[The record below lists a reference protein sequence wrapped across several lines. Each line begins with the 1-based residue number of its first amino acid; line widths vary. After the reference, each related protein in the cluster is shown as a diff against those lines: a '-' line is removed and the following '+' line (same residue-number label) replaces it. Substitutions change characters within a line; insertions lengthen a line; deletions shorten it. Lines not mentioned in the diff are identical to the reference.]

1 MSNGILVFIENKG
14 GTANRSSFEAIAAA
28 QSFGSQ
34 LQQPVSAVV
43 LGADV
48 ASLAQEIAAYDIAR
62 VICVND
68 PKLAEYTPDAY
79 ADALE
84 QVVKQTDPS
93 LIFLTHTYQVR
104 DFAPKLAARFQ
115 KSLISDC
122 IRAKA
127 DNNKIGFTRR
137 IFLGKLDA
145 DVSSDGEAPVFATFQ
160 TGAYRPDQ
168 AAKGGSAAVENM
180 TVQIGDVRMVPEA
193 PFQEAKQA
201 VDLTKAD
208 VIVAVGRGIK
218 SKDNLVLAEKL
229 AEVLGGDL
237 AASRPICDAE
247 WLPID
252 RQIGSSGQT
261 VAPKLYV
268 ALGISGAIQHLVGM
282 KNSGTIVAI
291 NKDPEAPIFDIADYA
306 IVGDL
311 FEAVPVLTE
320 EIRKIKG
327 LA

>member
-1 MSNGILVFIENKG
+1 MSKGILVFIEHRAGVLNK
-14 GTANRSSFEAIAAA
+14 SSLEAIAAA
-28 QSFGSQ
+28 QTLGSA
-34 LQQPVSAVV
+34 LQQTATAVV
-43 LGADV
+43 LGEESI
-48 ASLAQEIAAYDIAR
+48 SLPQEIANHELEKVVFAT
-62 VICVND
+62 NS
-68 PKLAEYTPDAY
+68 KLADYTPDAY
-79 ADALE
+79 ADAME
-84 QVVKQTDPS
+84 QVVKKIDPAFV
-93 LIFLTHTYQVR
+93 FLTHTYQVR
-104 DFAPKLAARFQ
+104 DFAPKLAARFG

-122 IRAKA
+122 IRAQVEGDKLT
-127 DNNKIGFTRR
+127 FTRR

-145 DVSSDGEAPVFATFQ
+145 DVTSDGAAPVFATFQ

-168 AAKGGSAAVENM
+168 AKKGSGAPVENLALE
-180 TVQIGDVRMVPEA
+180 IGDVRMIPEA

-208 VIVAVGRGIK
+208 VIVAIGRGIK
-218 SKDNLVLAEKL
+218 SKDNIALAEKL

-291 NKDPEAPIFDIADYA
+291 NKDAEAPIFDIADYG

-320 EIRKIKG
+320 EIKKIKG
-327 LA
+327 L

>member
-1 MSNGILVFIENKG
+1 MSNGLLVFIEHKG
-14 GTANRSSFEAIAAA
+14 GTMNRSSVEAIAAA
-28 QSFGSQ
+28 QSVGAE
-34 LQQPVSAVV
+34 LQQSVSAVV

-48 ASLAQEIAAYDIAR
+48 AGLAQEIAGYDVAKVIAAT
-62 VICVND
+62 D

-79 ADALE
+79 AGGM
-84 QVVKQTDPS
+84 QQIVKQVDPNFV
-93 LIFLTHTYQVR
+93 FLTHTYQVR
-104 DFAPKLAARFQ
+104 DFAPKLAARFG

-122 IRAKA
+122 IRARA
-127 DNNKIGFTRR
+127 EGGKIGFTRR

-145 DVSSDGEAPVFATFQ
+145 DVVSDGEPPVFATFQ
-160 TGAYRPDQ
+160 SGAYRPDQ
-168 AAKGGSAAVENM
+168 AAKGGSASIENVAVE
-180 TVQIGDVRMVPEA
+180 IGDVRMVPEA

-201 VDLTKAD
+201 VDLTKAE

-247 WLPID
+247 WLPSE

-291 NKDPEAPIFDIADYA
+291 NKDPEAPIFDIADYG

-320 EIRKIKG
+320 EIKKIKG
-327 LA
+327 S

>member
-1 MSNGILVFIENKG
+1 LN
-14 GTANRSSFEAIAAA
+14 
-28 QSFGSQ
+28 
-34 LQQPVSAVV
+34 
-43 LGADV
+43 
-48 ASLAQEIAAYDIAR
+48 
-62 VICVND
+62 
-68 PKLAEYTPDAY
+68 EYTPDAY

-84 QVVKQTDPS
+84 QVVKQVDPA
-93 LIFLTHTYQVR
+93 FVFMTHTYQVR
-104 DFAPKLAARFQ
+104 DFAPKLAARFG

-122 IRAKA
+122 IRAKVEGG
-127 DNNKIGFTRR
+127 NLGFTRR

-145 DVSSDGEAPVFATFQ
+145 DVLSDGAAPVFATFQ
-160 TGAYRPDQ
+160 TGAFRPDQ
-168 AAKGGSAAVENM
+168 AKKGSGAAVE
-180 TVQIGDVRMVPEA
+180 TVAVEIGEVRMVPEA

-229 AEVLGGDL
+229 AEALGGDL
-237 AASRPICDAE
+237 AASRPICDAD

-261 VAPKLYV
+261 VAPKLYI

-291 NKDPEAPIFDIADYA
+291 NKDPEAPIFDIADYGIA
-306 IVGDL
+306 GDL

-320 EIRKIKG
+320 EVKKIKG

>member
-28 QSFGSQ
+28 QAFASQ
-34 LQQPVSAVV
+34 LNQPVSAVV
-43 LGADV
+43 LGSDV
-48 ASLAQEIAAYDIAR
+48 SALAQEISGYDIAR
-62 VICVND
+62 VISVSD

-84 QVVKQTDPS
+84 QVVKQVDPS
-93 LIFLTHTYQVR
+93 LVFLTHTYQVR

-122 IRAKA
+122 IRADA
-127 DNNKIGFTRR
+127 DNGKIGFTRR

-145 DVSSDGEAPVFATFQ
+145 DVLSDGAAPVFATFQ

-168 AAKGGSAAVENM
+168 ATKGGSAAVENM
-180 TVQIGDVRMVPEA
+180 SVTIGDVRMVPEP

-201 VDLTKAD
+201 VDLTKAE
-208 VIVAVGRGIK
+208 VIIAVGRGIK
-218 SKDNLVLAEKL
+218 SKDNLALAEKL

-291 NKDPEAPIFDIADYA
+291 NKDPEAPIFDISDYG

-320 EIRKIKG
+320 EIKKIKG

>member
-28 QSFGSQ
+28 QAFGAQ

-43 LGADV
+43 LGSDAS
-48 ASLAQEIAAYDIAR
+48 SLAQEIAAYDLAR
-62 VICVND
+62 VIGVSD

-79 ADALE
+79 AGALE
-84 QVVKQTDPS
+84 QVVKQIDPS
-93 LIFLTHTYQVR
+93 LVFLTHTYQVR

-127 DNNKIGFTRR
+127 DNGKIGFTRR

-180 TVQIGDVRMVPEA
+180 TVQIGDVRMIPEA

-291 NKDPEAPIFDIADYA
+291 NKDPEAPIFDIADYGIA
-306 IVGDL
+306 GDL
-311 FEAVPVLTE
+311 FDAVPVLTE
-320 EIRKIKG
+320 EIKKIKG
-327 LA
+327 LS

>member
-1 MSNGILVFIENKG
+1 MLW
-14 GTANRSSFEAIAAA
+14 NRSLSK
-28 QSFGSQ
+28 
-34 LQQPVSAVV
+34 V
-43 LGADV
+43 
-48 ASLAQEIAAYDIAR
+48 
-62 VICVND
+62 D
-68 PKLAEYTPDAY
+68 PGF
-79 ADALE
+79 
-84 QVVKQTDPS
+84 V
-93 LIFLTHTYQVR
+93 FLTHTYQVR
-104 DFAPKLAARFQ
+104 DFAPKLAARFG

-122 IRAKA
+122 IRAKVEDA
-127 DNNKIGFTRR
+127 SIGFTRR

-145 DVSSDGEAPVFATFQ
+145 DVSSDGAPPVFATFQ

-168 AAKGGSAAVENM
+168 AKKGSGATVETVAVE
-180 TVQIGDVRMVPEA
+180 VGDVRMVPEA

-229 AEVLGGDL
+229 AEALGGDL
-237 AASRPICDAE
+237 AASRPICDAD

-282 KNSGTIVAI
+282 KNSGTIRG
-291 NKDPEAPIFDIADYA
+291 NQQRSRSAD
-306 IVGDL
+306 L
-311 FEAVPVLTE
+311 
-320 EIRKIKG
+320 RHC
-327 LA
+327 

>member
-1 MSNGILVFIENKG
+1 MSNGILVFIEHKG
-14 GTANRSSFEAIAAA
+14 GVANRSSIEAIAAA
-28 QSFGSQ
+28 QALGSQ
-34 LQQPVSAVV
+34 LQQTVSAVV
-43 LGADV
+43 LGNDV
-48 ASLAQEIAAYDIAR
+48 SGLAQEIAAYDLEKVVCAT
-62 VICVND
+62 NA
-68 PKLAEYTPDAY
+68 KLADYTPDAY
-79 ADALE
+79 ADGM
-84 QVVKQTDPS
+84 QQIVKQVDPNFV
-93 LIFLTHTYQVR
+93 FLTHTYQVR
-104 DFAPKLAARFQ
+104 DFAPKLAARFG

-127 DNNKIGFTRR
+127 DGGKIGFTRR

-145 DVSSDGEAPVFATFQ
+145 DVISDGEPPVFATFQ
-160 TGAYRPDQ
+160 TGAYRADQ
-168 AAKGGSAAVENM
+168 AAKGSGAPVENVAVE
-180 TVQIGDVRMVPEA
+180 IGEVRMVPEA

-201 VDLTKAD
+201 VDLTKAE

-218 SKDNLVLAEKL
+218 SKENLALAEKL
-229 AEVLGGDL
+229 AQVLGGDL
-237 AASRPICDAE
+237 AASRPMCDAE

-291 NKDPEAPIFDIADYA
+291 NKDPEAPIFDIADYGIA
-306 IVGDL
+306 GDL

-320 EIRKIKG
+320 EIKKIKG
-327 LA
+327 LG

>member
-28 QSFGSQ
+28 QAFGSE

-43 LGADV
+43 LGAD
-48 ASLAQEIAAYDIAR
+48 ASALAQEIAAYDVAR
-62 VICVND
+62 VITVSD
-68 PKLAEYTPDAY
+68 PKLADYTPDAY

-84 QVVKQTDPS
+84 QIVKQVDPS
-93 LIFLTHTYQVR
+93 FVFLTHTYQVR

-127 DNNKIGFTRR
+127 DNGKIGFTRR

-145 DVSSDGEAPVFATFQ
+145 DVSSDGAAPVFATFQ
-160 TGAYRPDQ
+160 TGAYRPDH
-168 AAKGGSAAVENM
+168 ATKGGSATVENM
-180 TVQIGDVRMVPEA
+180 TVQIGDVRMAPEP

-201 VDLTKAD
+201 VDLTKAE
-208 VIVAVGRGIK
+208 VIIAVGRGIK
-218 SKDNLVLAEKL
+218 SKDNLALAEKL

-291 NKDPEAPIFDIADYA
+291 NKDPEAPIFDISDYG

-320 EIRKIKG
+320 EIKKIKG

>member
-1 MSNGILVFIENKG
+1 MANGILVFIENKG

-28 QSFGSQ
+28 QAFGSQ

-43 LGADV
+43 LGSDV
-48 ASLAQEIAAYDIAR
+48 SALAQEISGYDIAR
-62 VICVND
+62 VIAVND

-79 ADALE
+79 AAALE

-93 LIFLTHTYQVR
+93 LVFLTHTYQVR

-127 DNNKIGFTRR
+127 EDGKIGFTRR

-168 AAKGGSAAVENM
+168 ATKGGSAAVENI

-201 VDLTKAD
+201 VDLTKAE
-208 VIVAVGRGIK
+208 VIIAVGRGIK

-261 VAPKLYV
+261 VAPKLYI

-291 NKDPEAPIFDIADYA
+291 NKDPEAPIFDISDYG

-320 EIRKIKG
+320 EIKKIKG
-327 LA
+327 L

>member
-1 MSNGILVFIENKG
+1 MSNGILVFIEHRGGVANK
-14 GTANRSSFEAIAAA
+14 SSIEAIAAA
-28 QSFGSQ
+28 QLLGNE
-34 LQQPVSAVV
+34 LAQPVSVV
-43 LGADV
+43 TLGSDV
-48 ASLAQEIAAYDIAR
+48 DQLAQDLSRYDVEKVIVAR
-62 VICVND
+62 NS
-68 PKLAEYTPDAY
+68 KLGEYTPDAY
-79 ADALE
+79 ADAMQKVVQ
-84 QVVKQTDPS
+84 QVDPAHV
-93 LIFLTHTYQVR
+93 FMTHTYLVR
-104 DFAPKLAARFQ
+104 DFGPKLAARFG

-122 IRAKA
+122 IRAKV
-127 DNNKIGFTRR
+127 DGGKLGFTRR

-145 DVSSDGEAPVFATFQ
+145 DVSSDGVAPVFATFQ
-160 TGAYRPDQ
+160 TGAYRADQ
-168 AAKGGSAAVENM
+168 AKRGNGAPVENLDIE
-180 TVQIGDVRMVPEA
+180 VGEVRMTPEA
-193 PFQEAKQA
+193 PFQESKQA

-218 SKDNLVLAEKL
+218 SKDNLALAEKL
-229 AEVLGGDL
+229 AEALGGDL

-291 NKDPEAPIFDIADYA
+291 NKDAEAPIFDIADYG

-320 EIRKIKG
+320 EIKKIKG
-327 LA
+327 A

>member
-1 MSNGILVFIENKG
+1 MANGILVFIENKG
-14 GTANRSSFEAIAAA
+14 GIVNRSSIEAIAAA
-28 QSFGSQ
+28 QSFGEQ
-34 LQQPVSAVV
+34 LQQPVTAVV

-48 ASLAQEIAAYDIAR
+48 SGLAQEIAGNSVAK
-62 VICVND
+62 VICVNN
-68 PKLAEYTPDAY
+68 PKLGEYTPDAY

-84 QVVKQTDPS
+84 QIVKQVDPS
-93 LIFLTHTYQVR
+93 LFFLTHTYQVR

-127 DNNKIGFTRR
+127 DDGKIGFTRR

-168 AAKGGSAAVENM
+168 ATKGGSATVEN
-180 TVQIGDVRMVPEA
+180 VEVNIADVRMVPEP

-218 SKDNLVLAEKL
+218 SKDNLALAEKL

-291 NKDPEAPIFDIADYA
+291 NKDPEAPIFDISDYG

-320 EIRKIKG
+320 EIKKLKG
-327 LA
+327 N